1 MELERCFSIVITV
14 VRKDVEEC
22 SHEVEILASDIG
34 DLEDGAYSLADEL
47 SSSLDRLFA
56 VLDEDWDF
64 ASARR
69 FQYSGKLSDG
79 LL

>member
-1 MELERCFSIVITV
+1 VELERCFSIVVTV
-14 VRKDVEEC
+14 MRKDIEEC
-22 SHEVEILASDIG
+22 SHEVEIFASDVR
-34 DLEDGAYSLADEL
+34 DLENWAYSLADEL
-47 SSSLDRLFA
+47 SSSLDRFFA

-69 FQYSGKLSDG
+69 FQYSGKLSDC

>member
-1 MELERCFSIVITV
+1 VELERCFSIVVTV
-14 VRKDVEEC
+14 MRKDIEEC
-22 SHEVEILASDIG
+22 SDEVEIFASDVR
-34 DLEDGAYSLADEL
+34 DLENWAYSLADEL
-47 SSSLDRLFA
+47 SSSLDRFFA

-69 FQYSGKLSDG
+69 FQYSGKLSDC

>member
-1 MELERCFSIVITV
+1 MELERCFSIVVTV
-14 VRKDVEEC
+14 MRKDIEEC
-22 SHEVEILASDIG
+22 SDEVEIFASDVR
-34 DLEDGAYSLADEL
+34 DLENWAYSLADEL
-47 SSSLDRLFA
+47 SSSLDRFFA

-69 FQYSGKLSDG
+69 FQYSGKLSDC